1 MAFLI
6 SFLRT
11 DDLSKEKPHDLTA
24 FTLVSEWMDECVR
37 NLDQFTS
44 EDLVEDIDFWKA
56 LTSLV
61 QTLLHREY
69 VPAFHYSFFV
79 LLTSILAK
87 HCCLNIAKTLGLHWR
102 SSF

>member
-1 MAFLI
+1 MALLI
-6 SFLRT
+6 SILQT

-24 FTLVSEWMDECVR
+24 FTHVSAWMDECVR

-56 LTSLV
+56 LTSLL
-61 QTLLHREY
+61 QILLHREY
-69 VPAFHYSFFV
+69 VPAFHHSVFL
-79 LLTSILAK
+79 LLTSKLGK
-87 HCCLNIAKTLGLHWR
+87 HCCLNIATTPGLRWR